1 MKLFTSNKS
10 TKADAFTFLQNSAD
24 AAATKEIK
32 SLINNFKCD
41 FDLDN
46 SRIKFET
53 SGGYIEIYCKN
64 FKNSVH
70 LNVGYNED
78 LLDTDADLVSS
89 ALAAVI
95 RNNKKIND
103 VLKRHAEFRNRVWDE
118 DISEEDAKSLL
129 FKLFRV

>member
-1 MKLFTSNKS
+1 MKLFTSGKT

-32 SLINNFKCD
+32 SLVNNFKCD

-46 SRIKFET
+46 SRVKFET

-78 LLDTDADLVSS
+78 LLDTDADLVSG

-95 RNNKKIND
+95 KNNKKIND

-118 DISEEDAKSLL
+118 DISEADAKSLL